1 MLQLETLP
9 ASLREL
15 LQVMRPCFTAP
26 TFRTF
31 AALAGGL
38 IAAPARRS
46 VCGMLTATGLAG
58 IWHHSRM
65 HRFFAT
71 ARWCPDRLGLALLGL
86 ITTRLL
92 PAGAT
97 VTVAIDDTLFRRTGR
112 KIHAVAWCHD
122 GAARVRGPKHLK
134 VSWGNSWV
142 VAGVIVRLPMLTR
155 PVCLPV
161 LARLWRKGGPTK
173 PELARELIQTLAAA
187 LPDRTVHAV
196 ADSHYA
202 TSTLRTLP
210 GNVTLTV
217 RVKARSVFHEI
228 ARPGPKR
235 RGRPRLRGPR
245 IGTPDELAGQHCWQ
259 PSTVCRYGRQATIDV
274 IDHHCLWPGVFLS
287 RPIRVVLVGEP
298 GHTGVSFALVS
309 TDPATPAS
317 ALVERYADRW
327 PIEVTFHDTKQH
339 LGLGETRNRTQ
350 RAVERT
356 IPFGLITFSLTIC
369 WYALHGHQPA
379 DLTNRRRNAPWYR
392 SKTEPSYLDMLVKL
406 RRVLIA
412 ARFRPHLPDQPTP
425 EETLAIQLAWAQAAA

>member
-31 AALAGGL
+31 AALTAGL
-38 IAAPARRS
+38 VAAPARRS

-58 IWHHSRM
+58 VWHHSRA

-71 ARWCPDRLGLALLGL
+71 ARWCPEQLGLALLGL
-86 ITTRLL
+86 IITRLL
-92 PAGAT
+92 PAEAP
-97 VTVAIDDTLFRRTGR
+97 VTIAIDDTLFRRTGK
-112 KIHAVAWCHD
+112 KIWATAWCHD

-134 VSWGNSWV
+134 VSWGNCWV
-142 VAGVIVRLPMLTR
+142 VAGVIVHLPWLSR

-161 LARLWRKGGPTK
+161 LARLWHKGGPTK
-173 PELARELIQTLAAA
+173 PELAHELITTLAAA
-187 LPDRTVHAV
+187 LPGRTVHTV

-202 TSTLRTLP
+202 TSSLRTLP
-210 GNVTLTV
+210 RNVTLTV

-228 ARPGPKR
+228 AQPEPKR
-235 RGRPRLRGPR
+235 PGRPRLRGPR
-245 IGTPDELAGQHCWQ
+245 IGASDELAARHHWRQV
-259 PSTVCRYGRQATIDV
+259 TVSRYGREATVDV

-287 RPIRVVLVGEP
+287 RTIRVVLVREP
-298 GHTGVSFALVS
+298 RDTGVSFALVS
-309 TDPATPAS
+309 TDLTTPA
-317 ALVERYADRW
+317 ATLVERYADRW

-339 LGLGETRNRTQ
+339 LGLGQTRNRTQ

-369 WYALHGHQPA
+369 WYTLHGHDPA
-379 DLTNRRRNAPWYR
+379 DLTDRRRTAPWYR
-392 SKTEPSYLDMLVKL
+392 TKTEPSYLDMLTKL

-412 ARFRPHLPDQPTP
+412 ARFRPLLPDQPTP
-425 EETLAIQLAWAQAAA
+425 EETLAVQLAWTEAAA